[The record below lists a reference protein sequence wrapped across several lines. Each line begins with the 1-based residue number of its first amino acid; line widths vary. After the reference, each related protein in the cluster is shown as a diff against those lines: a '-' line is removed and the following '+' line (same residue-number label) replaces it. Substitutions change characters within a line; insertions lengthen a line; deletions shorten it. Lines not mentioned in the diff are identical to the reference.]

1 MTDEEMFEII
11 LDKSDDEGE
20 RGEEIFDE
28 SSEIFNSKSD
38 EQINK

>member
-20 RGEEIFDE
+20 EGEEIFDE
-28 SSEIFNSKSD
+28 SSEIFDS
-38 EQINK
+38 